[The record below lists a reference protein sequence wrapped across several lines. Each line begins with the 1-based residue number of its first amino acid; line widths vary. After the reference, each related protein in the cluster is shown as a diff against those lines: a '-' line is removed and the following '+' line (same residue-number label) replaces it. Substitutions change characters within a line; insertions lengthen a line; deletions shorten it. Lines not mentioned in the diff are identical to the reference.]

1 MSKQLR
7 ERLAEV
13 ARLRRALADA
23 ELEAETAKEVLALT
37 EEARLATLAE
47 EAEREAKVKLAEA
60 EAAAKVEALA
70 EYEATQVKRPMPG
83 VEIKVFHKVYY
94 SPKDALAWCRANA
107 PNLLVLDAKR
117 FEKGISDGTLLD
129 VPGAVAEIA
138 LEPRAQ
144 LASDLSEYEEE
155 AE

>member
-1 MSKQLR
+1 MSDLR
-7 ERLAEV
+7 KRLAEV

-70 EYEATQVKRPMPG
+70 EFDGSNKRPLPG

-94 SPKDALAWCRANA
+94 NPKDALAWCRANA

-144 LASDLSEYEEE
+144 LASDLSEYEEVSE
-155 AE
+155 

>member
-1 MSKQLR
+1 MSEQLR

-13 ARLRRALADA
+13 ARLRREVADH
-23 ELEAETAKEVLALT
+23 
-37 EEARLATLAE
+37 
-47 EAEREAKVKLAEA
+47 AERLRIEQAVLDDTPQAQIVAAMREMQKGMVGALAEA
-60 EAAAKVEALA
+60 ETLAKQAALETYD
-70 EYEATQVKRPMPG
+70 ETQDKRPLPG

-94 SPKDALAWCRANA
+94 NPKDALAWCRANA

-117 FEKGISDGTLLD
+117 FEKGIIDGTLLD